1 MNGKIGALG
10 TLGGIA
16 LGAGLM
22 YVLDPDRGA
31 RRRLRLRRQVKHGSR
46 KAVALA
52 LGARRVISHPAS
64 LFA

>member
-1 MNGKIGALG
+1 MNAKIGAL

-31 RRRLRLRRQVKHGSR
+31 RRRVKLQRQFKYAGKR
-46 KAVALA
+46 ATALA
-52 LGARRVISHPAS
+52 LDAQRVLRRPAL
-64 LFA
+64 LFS